1 MENRCSWIFNPPH
14 SSHMGGVWER
24 MIAGIARRILN
35 LMLLKESKK
44 KLTHDVLNT
53 LMAEVSA
60 IMNSRTIVPVST
72 DPSQLSMQR
81 LAYESN
87 PAR

>member
-1 MENRCSWIFNPPH
+1 
-14 SSHMGGVWER
+14 MGGVWER
-24 MIAGIARRILN
+24 MIAGIARRILD

-44 KLTHDVLNT
+44 NLTHDVLNT

>member
-1 MENRCSWIFNPPH
+1 
-14 SSHMGGVWER
+14 MGGVWER
-24 MIAGIARRILN
+24 MIAGMARRILD

-44 KLTHDVLNT
+44 NLTHDVLNT

>member
-1 MENRCSWIFNPPH
+1 
-14 SSHMGGVWER
+14 MGGVWER
-24 MIAGIARRILN
+24 MIAGIARRILD

-44 KLTHDVLNT
+44 KLTQDVLNT

-81 LAYESN
+81 LAYECN
-87 PAR
+87 PAT

>member
-1 MENRCSWIFNPPH
+1 
-14 SSHMGGVWER
+14 MGGVWER

>member
-1 MENRCSWIFNPPH
+1 
-14 SSHMGGVWER
+14 MGRVWER
-24 MIAGIARRILN
+24 MIAGIARRILD

-44 KLTHDVLNT
+44 NLTHDVLNT

>member
-1 MENRCSWIFNPPH
+1 
-14 SSHMGGVWER
+14 MGGVWER

-72 DPSQLSMQR
+72 DLSQLSMQR